1 MHGFPVLG
9 YAGLWMRRLQLC
21 RAVGVGGPLHP
32 GSPLRFIAV
41 WPAPLQVI
49 EILSPVLAT
58 VTKINKQQG
67 KADHSWLPFVGGPKG
82 DLQAPQGGLL
92 GVEGGRDHSCTA
104 QR

>member
-1 MHGFPVLG
+1 
-9 YAGLWMRRLQLC
+9 MRRLQLC
-21 RAVGVGGPLHP
+21 GAVGVGGPLHP

-67 KADHSWLPFVGGPKG
+67 KADHSWLPFVGGP
-82 DLQAPQGGLL
+82 QGRLAGPT
-92 GVEGGRDHSCTA
+92 GRSPGGGGR
-104 QR
+104 QGP

>member
-1 MHGFPVLG
+1 
-9 YAGLWMRRLQLC
+9 MRRLQLC
-21 RAVGVGGPLHP
+21 GAVGVGGPLHP
-32 GSPLRFIAV
+32 GSPLQFIAV